1 MLSVRVSC
9 VLLLPL
15 MLSACS
21 TVWDPHAPGTTE
33 APETGGE
40 VKVSHGNRLLV
51 RLPAP
56 AQGLEW
62 RQREPMTMVVMAE
75 GLPREEGLRMTP
87 IRSGKSTLRFE
98 ELPASGEGTAQR
110 VLSYEVTVP

>member
-1 MLSVRVSC
+1 MRI
-9 VLLLPL
+9 LLPL
-15 MLSACS
+15 LLLAGCS
-21 TVWDPHAPGTTE
+21 TTWDPHMPRTTT
-33 APETGGE
+33 APENGGE
-40 VKVSHGNRLLV
+40 VEVSHGNRLLV

-75 GLPREEGLRMTP
+75 GLPGEEGLRMTP

-98 ELPASGEGTAQR
+98 ELPASGEGAAQR
-110 VLSYEVTVP
+110 VVSYEVTVP

>member
-1 MLSVRVSC
+1 MRAILP
-9 VLLLPL
+9 LLLL
-15 MLSACS
+15 AGCS
-21 TVWDPHAPGTTE
+21 TTWDPHAPGTTE
-33 APETGGE
+33 APENGGE

-62 RQREPMTMVVMAE
+62 RQHEPMTTVVMAE
-75 GLPREEGLRMTP
+75 GLPREDGLRMTP

-98 ELPASGEGTAQR
+98 ELPARGEGTAER
-110 VLSYEVTVP
+110 VLSYEITVP

>member
-1 MLSVRVSC
+1 MRAILP
-9 VLLLPL
+9 LLLL
-15 MLSACS
+15 AGCS
-21 TVWDPHAPGTTE
+21 TTWDPHAPGTTT
-33 APETGGE
+33 APENGGE
-40 VKVSHGNRLLV
+40 ITVSHGNRLLV

-75 GLPREEGLRMTP
+75 GLPREEELRMTP